1 MYAEQCKSGWRVKMQ
16 ILRYLNRNILDLI
29 SISAI
34 LVLSLF
40 IFSFFLKDDISTYFS
55 LKQKHSSLRISA
67 ERNASMLEDQQKKA
81 SDIAAME
88 MEMNDY
94 KNNFKAD
101 NKTSYFLNYI
111 TAIARRHRIEIS
123 TVEPGEMIKDDAFT
137 RRMYTTILSDGF
149 YDVYNYLYR
158 IEEDWKA
165 VKIERVVMDGNS
177 DDNKIQVVLT
187 VAVLSI

>member
-16 ILRYLNRNILDLI
+16 ILKYLNRNILDLI

-55 LKQKHSSLRISA
+55 LKQKHSSLRLSA
-67 ERNASMLEDQQKKA
+67 EKNVSMLEDQKKKA

-101 NKTSYFLNYI
+101 IMTSIIIYIALRRIGRPSRLN
-111 TAIARRHRIEIS
+111 
-123 TVEPGEMIKDDAFT
+123 
-137 RRMYTTILSDGF
+137 
-149 YDVYNYLYR
+149 
-158 IEEDWKA
+158 
-165 VKIERVVMDGNS
+165 
-177 DDNKIQVVLT
+177 VL
-187 VAVLSI
+187 